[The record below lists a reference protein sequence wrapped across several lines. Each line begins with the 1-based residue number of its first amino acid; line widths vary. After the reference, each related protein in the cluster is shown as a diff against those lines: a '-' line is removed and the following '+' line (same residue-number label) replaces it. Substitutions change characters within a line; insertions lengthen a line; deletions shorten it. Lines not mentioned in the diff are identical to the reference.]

1 MSDKPVEDTAGQQ
14 DLAQVLSRINALTKN
29 QPADKPLPQFDEG
42 IPLLTEVYEGAVPDL
57 AARPDFLPQAARIFP
72 ALNQIRV
79 SEAEA
84 RALSPELVQ
93 RLMAEMAPLIEE
105 AVKKAVKAELK
116 AAQEALN
123 TRLEAELVQTLRL
136 RLQTA
141 LSEPDQP

>member
-1 MSDKPVEDTAGQQ
+1 MTDKSQDQQ

-29 QPADKPLPQFDEG
+29 QPADKSLPQFDEG

-84 RALSPELVQ
+84 RALSPELVE

-105 AVKKAVKAELK
+105 AVRKAVKAELK
-116 AAQEALN
+116 AAQEAMN
-123 TRLEAELVQTLRL
+123 SRLEAELVQTLRL

-141 LSEPDQP
+141 LSEPGQS